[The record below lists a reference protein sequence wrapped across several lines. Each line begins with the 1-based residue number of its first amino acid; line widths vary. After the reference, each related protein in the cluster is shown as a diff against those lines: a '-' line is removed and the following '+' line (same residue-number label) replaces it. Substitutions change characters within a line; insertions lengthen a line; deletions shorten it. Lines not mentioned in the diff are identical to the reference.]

1 MNDRLVAFKILN
13 RIERDKAY
21 SNLVLDSYLQ
31 QYHAEV
37 YSSAF
42 VSALVYGVTERII
55 TLDFVLAKFLT
66 KPLKK
71 LKPEVLTI
79 LRMGV
84 YQLKFMNGVPASAAV
99 NESVK
104 LARKNGCEYACP
116 LINSVLRKVSQSEI
130 EYPETDNAIYNL
142 SIKYSAPET
151 LVKHFCDNYGVENAE
166 GILEFSL
173 QRPKICAKV
182 NTLKTNSDELIA
194 SLNKCGVEAHKS
206 DIIDGYIEFDSIQS
220 VESLEEYKNGLFH
233 IQDLSSALCVKAL
246 QAEENQTVVDVCSA
260 PGGKAFTAAEYMNN
274 KGRIIAFDIYEQRVD
289 LIKKSAKRLGI
300 DIIDARCHDSS
311 VTDESLTGI
320 ADRVLCDVPCSCLG
334 TINRKPEIKY
344 KDFGF
349 VDKLCELQYNILLN
363 SSLYLKQDG
372 LLVYSTC
379 SLNKNENE
387 NVCDRFLKENGNFEK
402 FCEYRTLL
410 PHIDNTDGFFIAVFR
425 RKS

>member
-31 QYHAEV
+31 QFKAEV

-42 VSALVYGVTERII
+42 VSVLVYGVTERII
-55 TLDFVLAKFLT
+55 TLDYVLSQYLT
-66 KPLKK
+66 KPVKK
-71 LKPEVLTI
+71 LKPEVLTV

-84 YQLKFMNGVPASAAV
+84 YQLKFMDSVPDSAAV

-104 LARKNGCEYACP
+104 LARKNGCEFACP
-116 LINSVLRKVSQSEI
+116 LINSVLRKISQDEI
-130 EYPETDNAIYNL
+130 NYPDTENIIYNL
-142 SIKYSAPET
+142 SIKYSAPEN

-166 GILEFSL
+166 GILEYSL
-173 QRPKICAKV
+173 KKPEICAKV
-182 NTLKTNSDELIA
+182 NTLKISTDNLLE
-194 SLNKCGVEAHKS
+194 SLKADGVSARKS
-206 DIIDGYIEFDSIQS
+206 DMVENYIVFDGFKS
-220 VESLEEYKNGLFH
+220 VDSLEQFKCGLFH
-233 IQDLSSALCVKAL
+233 IQDHSSALCVKAL
-246 QAEENQTVVDVCSA
+246 QAEENQTVIDVCSA

-274 KGRIIAFDIYEQRVD
+274 KGRIIAFDKYEQRVD
-289 LIKKSAKRLGI
+289 LIRKSAERLGI
-300 DIIDARCHDSS
+300 DIIDAKCRDASLA
-311 VTDESLTGI
+311 DESLYNT

-349 VDKLCELQYNILLN
+349 VDKLCELQYNILSS
-363 SSLYLKQDG
+363 SSLYLKQGG

-387 NVCDRFLKENGNFEK
+387 NICDRFLKENGNFEK
-402 FCEYRTLL
+402 YGDYRTLL
-410 PHIDNTDGFFIAVFR
+410 PHIDKTDGFFIAVLR
-425 RKS
+425 RKN